1 MNAIIGGTSLLDSSL
16 FSSWKKKNIKTPYG
30 NVGVKVGG
38 NTVFLQRHGS
48 PPVPPHAI
56 SHRANVLALQ
66 KLGVRKIVSIN
77 SVGSL
82 RTSIRPGT
90 LLIPDDFLSVWNIP
104 AFSDKEMRFFIPG
117 MDKPLARRLYSLCKK
132 LGIGVK
138 NGGVYIQTIGPRL
151 ETRAEINMLKR
162 FGDIVGMTMAS
173 EATLSMECGIPYA
186 SLCSIDNFCNGIVKT
201 PLTMDRIRGNVMKNL
216 NNIERIIQK
225 LIQKDFT

>member
-16 FSSWKKKNIKTPYG
+16 FASWKKRYIKTPYG
-30 NVGVKVGG
+30 NVRIKAGD

-48 PPVPPHAI
+48 PPVPPHTI
-56 SHRANVLALQ
+56 NHRANILALQ
-66 KLGVRKIVSIN
+66 KVGVQKIVSIN

-82 RTSIRPGT
+82 KTSIRPGT

-104 AFSDKEMRFFIPG
+104 AFSDTEMRFFIPQ
-117 MDKPLARRLYSLCKK
+117 MDKPLARYLHGLCKRS
-132 LGIGVK
+132 GIRVK
-138 NGGVYIQTIGPRL
+138 SGGVYIQTIGPRL

-201 PLTMDRIRGNVMKNL
+201 PLTMGQIGNNVLKNL
-216 NNIERIIQK
+216 NNIECIIQI

>member
-16 FSSWKKKNIKTPYG
+16 FSSWKKRYIKTPYG
-30 NVGVKVGG
+30 NVRVKAG
-38 NTVFLQRHGS
+38 NNAVFLQRHGS
-48 PPVPPHAI
+48 PPVPPHTI
-56 SHRANVLALQ
+56 NHRANILALQ
-66 KLGVRKIVSIN
+66 KVGVHKIVSIN

-82 RTSIRPGT
+82 KTSIRPGT

-104 AFSDKEMRFFIPG
+104 AFSDKEMRFFIPE
-117 MDKPLARRLYSLCKK
+117 MDKALVRYLHGLCKE
-132 LGIGVK
+132 LSIRVK
-138 NGGVYIQTIGPRL
+138 SGGVYIQTIGPRL

-186 SLCSIDNFCNGIVKT
+186 SVCSIDNFCNGIVKT
-201 PLTMDRIRGNVMKNL
+201 PLTMDQIRNNVLKNL
-216 NNIERIIQK
+216 NNVERIIQI